1 MNMNFLHLPR
11 SNLSA
16 RLEQGDIEAFDY
28 LSSRITPK
36 NSDDGIL
43 WMQKCFAKCG
53 IAYRE
58 IKERPIQ
65 QRKKKKKTNERK
77 SASEIYDAFCL
88 PFSRLGPKDTREET
102 RGIGEK
108 SASYVKNHR
117 RTCSCAINLGAEQ
130 IIVSAR

>member
-1 MNMNFLHLPR
+1 MNMNFLHSSR

-16 RLEQGDIEAFDY
+16 RLKQGDIEAFDY

-58 IKERPIQ
+58 IKERSIQ
-65 QRKKKKKTNERK
+65 QRKKKKRQTKEKARQRFTTR
-77 SASEIYDAFCL
+77 FVC
-88 PFSRLGPKDTREET
+88 PFPAWVQKIRARRQEES
-102 RGIGEK
+102 EK
-108 SASYVKNHR
+108 SQR
-117 RTCSCAINLGAEQ
+117 RMLKITN
-130 IIVSAR
+130 ARALAP